1 MVYLVFFFVIFHA
14 RKKGIRLTKANALKC
29 AREAVAS
36 DNTYQYRS
44 VELSMYMCS
53 VITNY
58 SEGKYFAQ
66 TAVNVNLSNWLTL
79 LFGFRRHIC
88 MVEYDDSDIY
98 GDPED
103 DYFSLGDPE
112 DTDED

>member
-1 MVYLVFFFVIFHA
+1 M
-14 RKKGIRLTKANALKC
+14 GIRLTKANALKC

-36 DNTYQYRS
+36 EDTYRYCS
-44 VELSMYMCS
+44 IELSMYTCS

-58 SEGKYFAQ
+58 SDSTGKYSAQ
-66 TAVNVNLSNWLTL
+66 AAVYVNLSNWLRL
-79 LFGFRRHIC
+79 LFKFRRHIC

-103 DYFSLGDPE
+103 DYFSLGDPKE
-112 DTDED
+112 TDEE